1 MKNDGM
7 LSVRHLSKSYTRG
20 VARRQRIDA
29 VKDVSFSIPAG
40 TAMGIAGNSGCGKST
55 IARMVMG
62 LIPLDD
68 GAVFLDGRQVS
79 GLKAG
84 EMKTV
89 RRQMQI
95 IFQHPESSLDPR
107 RKIIE
112 SVLEA
117 MEIHG
122 VKQGRAQREA
132 RVEELFE
139 MLGLHTRLFQ
149 RYPHQISGGE
159 AQRIVIAR
167 ALTLEPKVLIL
178 DEPTSMLDVSIQAH
192 ILTLLKTLQEAL
204 GLTYLLIS
212 HDLEVLCWFCD
223 RIGIMNEGALIETGT
238 RTEILEKPEQP
249 FTKELVESFFAF

>member
-1 MKNDGM
+1 MNNDGM

-62 LIPLDD
+62 LIPPDD

-122 VKQGRAQREA
+122 VKQAGAAGSPGGRT
-132 RVEELFE
+132 V
-139 MLGLHTRLFQ
+139 
-149 RYPHQISGGE
+149 
-159 AQRIVIAR
+159 
-167 ALTLEPKVLIL
+167 
-178 DEPTSMLDVSIQAH
+178 
-192 ILTLLKTLQEAL
+192 
-204 GLTYLLIS
+204 
-212 HDLEVLCWFCD
+212 
-223 RIGIMNEGALIETGT
+223 
-238 RTEILEKPEQP
+238 
-249 FTKELVESFFAF
+249 

>member
-1 MKNDGM
+1 MNNDGM

-20 VARRQRIDA
+20 VVRRQRVDA

-55 IARMVMG
+55 IARMIMG
-62 LIPLDD
+62 LIPPDD
-68 GAVFLDGRQVS
+68 GAVFLDGRQIS

-89 RRQMQI
+89 RRQIQI

-149 RYPHQISGGE
+149 RYPHQISGGG
-159 AQRIVIAR
+159 APRVVIPR
-167 ALTLEPKVLIL
+167 A
-178 DEPTSMLDVSIQAH
+178 PTPGA
-192 ILTLLKTLQEAL
+192 
-204 GLTYLLIS
+204 
-212 HDLEVLCWFCD
+212 
-223 RIGIMNEGALIETGT
+223 EGAVFSGAGG
-238 RTEILEKPEQP
+238 R
-249 FTKELVESFFAF
+249 